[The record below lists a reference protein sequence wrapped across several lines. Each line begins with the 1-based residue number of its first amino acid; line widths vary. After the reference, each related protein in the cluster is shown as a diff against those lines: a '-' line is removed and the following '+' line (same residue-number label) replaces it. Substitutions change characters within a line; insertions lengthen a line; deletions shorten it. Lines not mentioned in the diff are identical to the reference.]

1 MEITLLRHGQS
12 ENNAG
17 LTDNLDSNLTDLG
30 RAQAERAAQR
40 LQPDG
45 LTHLFVSPLR
55 RTLQT
60 IAPLC
65 TVTGQRAEVYAD
77 ICEYFSPNY
86 PKFQTFDGL
95 TPEEI
100 ASQYPFTFVGDTF
113 PCTVVW
119 WPQALEDKPSM
130 AARAVRVRDALLELY
145 GNTDEKLLLVSHAE
159 PLGRM
164 VEAFLRVPPSPQR
177 PPWTDNCGITRL
189 ACPSDVNEPAQLVF
203 LNETAHLAGLPAV

>member
-45 LTHLFVSPLR
+45 LTRLFVSPLR

-100 ASQYPFTFVGDTF
+100 ASQYPFTFIGDTF
-113 PCTVVW
+113 PCTVAW

-130 AARAVRVRDALLELY
+130 AARA
-145 GNTDEKLLLVSHAE
+145 VSHAE